1 MISLLLDSWSVQVLI
16 RVTTED
22 SLAGSGD
29 VSENNL
35 TSLSLTSTRVTS
47 DNDRLIFLVK
57 DQLLEGVFRNH
68 EKMRTR
74 ILLWTNKRISEW

>member
-1 MISLLLDSWSVQVLI
+1 MQVLI